1 MTETSTPARPFLADG
16 PLPAGGRPVLIV
28 WLFVGI
34 VICLLGLTIYSVQL
48 LGAGRAFVAA
58 EGVWS
63 KAQKDAAYYLSR
75 YAVDRSE
82 DSYQAFERAIAVL
95 EGDRRARAEF
105 ARTDPDMAVVREG
118 LLKGGVHPTEMD
130 GLISMYTRLRGF
142 GPMDY
147 AVSLWRRSDLY
158 IDELRNIAA
167 RLRTAGPLAADEMA
181 RTLQQIER
189 VNRAISPLEDDF
201 AATLG
206 EMQRT
211 AQSLVVSGILIITGI
226 LLIAGITLSRRFLIQ
241 NQELQNSLSESESQL
256 RHLIES
262 APLPLLIVRA

>member
-1 MTETSTPARPFLADG
+1 MTEEARPFLTEEARPFLADG

-34 VICLLGLTIYSVQL
+34 VVCLLGLTIYSVQL
-48 LGAGRAFVAA
+48 LGSGRAFVAA
-58 EGVWS
+58 EGVWP

-167 RLRTAGPLAADEMA
+167 RLRTAGPLAAD
-181 RTLQQIER
+181 
-189 VNRAISPLEDDF
+189 
-201 AATLG
+201 
-206 EMQRT
+206 
-211 AQSLVVSGILIITGI
+211 
-226 LLIAGITLSRRFLIQ
+226 
-241 NQELQNSLSESESQL
+241 
-256 RHLIES
+256 
-262 APLPLLIVRA
+262 